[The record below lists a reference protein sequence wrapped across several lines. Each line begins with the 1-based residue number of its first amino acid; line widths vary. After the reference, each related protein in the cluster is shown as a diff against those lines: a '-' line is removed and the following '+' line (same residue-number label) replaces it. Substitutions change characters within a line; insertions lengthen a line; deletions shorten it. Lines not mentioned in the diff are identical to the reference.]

1 MTRVLIAYDGSEP
14 ARAAIAAAAALFP
27 GADAIVANVHPR
39 PPRPEDGAMARIAL
53 PSDVIRA
60 GVEEMT
66 RETLERSRALAG
78 EGAALASAAGLTAS
92 AETLTGNR
100 PWRELL
106 DAAARDADVL
116 VCGTRGRGPIQRVAL
131 GSTASSLVHH
141 TSTPLLVVPAGG
153 RELDG
158 AIVLGWDGSEGARGA
173 LAFAA
178 EHMGDRELIVAR
190 GWRSPVRHTLRG
202 KAFLDSPAGL
212 LHDYAEGLDDICR
225 EVAEEGAEE
234 GAAAARALGLH
245 AQSRACEA
253 AGGDWHALLQGA
265 RDTGAV
271 AVLVGSR
278 GRGAVAATV
287 LGSVTSGLVHAGS
300 LPVLIVP
307 QPEITS

>member
-1 MTRVLIAYDGSEP
+1 MTRVLIAYDGSEA

-27 GADAIVANVHPR
+27 GADTIVANVHPR

-53 PSDVIRA
+53 PSDVIRT
-60 GVEEMT
+60 GIEEMA
-66 RETLERSRALAG
+66 RETLERSHELAG
-78 EGAALASAAGLTAS
+78 EGAALASGAGLNAT

-106 DAAARDADVL
+106 DAAAGADL
-116 VCGTRGRGPIQRVAL
+116 LACGTRGRGPIQRVAL

-141 TSTPLLVVPAGG
+141 TRVPLLVAPAGT
-153 RELDG
+153 RALEG
-158 AIVLGWDGSEGARGA
+158 AIMLGWDGSDGARGA

-178 EHMGDRELIVAR
+178 ERLRDRKLIVAR
-190 GWRSPVRHTLRG
+190 GWRSPVRHTVRG
-202 KAFLDSPAGL
+202 RAFLDSPAKML
-212 LHDYAEGLDDICR
+212 NDYAEGLDQICR
-225 EVAEEGAEE
+225 EVAEESAEAGAE
-234 GAAAARALGLH
+234 AARALGLR

-265 RDTGAV
+265 HDSGAV

-287 LGSVTSGLVHAGS
+287 LGSVTSGLVHAGE
-300 LPVLIVP
+300 LPALIVP
-307 QPEITS
+307 QQEPTP